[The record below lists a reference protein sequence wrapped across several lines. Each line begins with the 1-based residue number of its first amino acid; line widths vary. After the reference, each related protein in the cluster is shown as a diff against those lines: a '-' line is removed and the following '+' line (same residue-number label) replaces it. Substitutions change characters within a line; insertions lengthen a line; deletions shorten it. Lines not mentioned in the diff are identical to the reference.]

1 MKKYQLRVLGLS
13 LIIFLGWV
21 SELRAASVPY
31 GIVDK
36 ARGYSADFALV
47 TGPATITISPADLPI
62 IARVVI
68 SAKDPYR
75 RGWITLYDGQPAPSI
90 QVNYE
95 GTPLLLELLWSGELV
110 DGKGLISWG
119 DKPATT
125 GSGGGDTLGSV
136 WDETENGWNGVWTR
150 RGTSNIFD
158 ALWTKAGVAAVTAV
172 LTITVTGSKFSIQ
185 RRQVSEGYILD
196 YEGTLESDGRS
207 VMGTGKILKT
217 GFQFP
222 WQATIRR

>member
-1 MKKYQLRVLGLS
+1 MTQCTRTLGIFM
-13 LIIFLGWV
+13 LILGFAT
-21 SELRAASVPY
+21 AAVFAGTATY

-36 ARGYSADFALV
+36 TRGYSADFASV

-62 IARVVI
+62 IARVIV
-68 SAKDPYR
+68 SAKNPYR
-75 RGWITLYDGQPAPSI
+75 LGWITLYDGQPAPSI

-95 GTPLLLELLWSGELV
+95 GTPLLLELLWSGDLV

-119 DKPATT
+119 DKPASTV
-125 GSGGGDTLGSV
+125 SGGGDTLGSI
-136 WDETENGWNGVWTR
+136 WDETENGLNGVWTR

-158 ALWTKAGVAAVTAV
+158 AHWTKAGVAAVTAV